1 MNKSFYIGN
10 FYGNSSELQMM
21 IELRSRGP
29 IIADLEVPLTF
40 AYYTSGVF
48 SDDHDKVLEK
58 VSSSSE
64 KDILL

>member
-1 MNKSFYIGN
+1 
-10 FYGNSSELQMM
+10 MM
-21 IELRSRGP
+21 VELRSRGP